1 MPLSL
6 PRPAAPASVAVPMP
20 GSAGPWDHLRI
31 MASHHR
37 AQLERALQLPDQ
49 LGRSSDDRVAA
60 GVCGGLGAGLG
71 VDPTVVRLALVVLA
85 LANGAGVIVYLAA
98 LAALPGE
105 AAPTTIPGSFR
116 EPTASRA
123 VGVGLIT
130 VGALLLF
137 GHLGLLLPAGI
148 VWAAALS
155 AVGFALV
162 WARTAEADRTR
173 GLLLRS
179 AGGGLLLVVGL
190 GVLFAAG
197 GVLTR
202 IGQLGL
208 AVLATG
214 VGVSVLLGPWIM
226 RLLRDL
232 STERRE
238 RIRSE
243 ERSEI
248 AAHLHDSVLQTLAL
262 IQRADAPGRART
274 LARRQ
279 ERELRAW
286 LFDER
291 APEGEGDALDL
302 SSALDRMV
310 TEVEDRHDVE
320 VDLVTVGSCAME
332 PRLEALVG
340 ALREAAHNAARH
352 AGVSEV
358 SVYVEVQADRIEAYV
373 RDRGKGF
380 DLDSVE
386 PGRLGVRQS
395 IVGRMSRHG
404 GKAEVHTAPGDGTE
418 VMLVIGRTPDRE
430 AQA

>member
-1 MPLSL
+1 M
-6 PRPAAPASVAVPMP
+6 SV
-20 GSAGPWDHLRI
+20 SAGPCDHLRI
-31 MASHHR
+31 MVTEHR
-37 AQLERALQLPDQ
+37 AHLERVLQLPDR
-49 LGRSSDDRVAA
+49 LVRSSDDRVVA

-71 VDPTVVRLALVVLA
+71 VDPTVIRLALVVLT
-85 LANGAGVIVYLAA
+85 LANGVGVFAYLGA
-98 LAALPGE
+98 LAALPSE
-105 AAPTTIPGSFR
+105 PAVTTTPGASR
-116 EPTASRA
+116 EPTAGRA
-123 VGVGLIT
+123 VGIGLIT
-130 VGALLLF
+130 LGALLLF

-190 GVLFAAG
+190 GILFAAG
-197 GVLTR
+197 GVLSR

-208 AVLATG
+208 AVLATS
-214 VGVSVLLGPWIM
+214 VGVSVLLGPWIL
-226 RLLRDL
+226 RLARDL

-262 IQRADAPGRART
+262 IQRADGPGRART

-291 APEGEGDALDL
+291 PPEGEGEAVDL

-320 VDLVTVGSCAME
+320 VDLVLVGSCPME

-352 AGVSEV
+352 AGVAEV
-358 SVYVEVQADRIEAYV
+358 SVYVEVQPDRVEAYV

-380 DLDSVE
+380 DLDAVE

-404 GKAEVHTAPGDGTE
+404 GKAEVHTAPGEGTE
-418 VMLVIGRTPDRE
+418 VTLEVGRTPDRE
-430 AQA
+430 GSP

>member
-1 MPLSL
+1 MESPGPSHPARVLHL
-6 PRPAAPASVAVPMP
+6 PEVLV
-20 GSAGPWDHLRI
+20 
-31 MASHHR
+31 
-37 AQLERALQLPDQ
+37 
-49 LGRSSDDRVAA
+49 RSSDDRVVA

-71 VDPTVVRLALVVLA
+71 VDPTVIRLAFGVLA
-85 LANGAGVIVYLAA
+85 LANGAGVVAYLVA
-98 LAALPGE
+98 LAALPKQPAATTG
-105 AAPTTIPGSFR
+105 AAPGTRPPSG
-116 EPTASRA
+116 ERA

-130 VGALLLF
+130 LGALLLF
-137 GHLGLLLPAGI
+137 WHLGLILPAGL
-148 VWAAALS
+148 VWASALS

-190 GVLFAAG
+190 GLLFAAG
-197 GVLTR
+197 GVLSR
-202 IGQLGL
+202 IGQVGL

-214 VGVSVLLGPWIM
+214 VGVAVLLGPWIV

-232 STERRE
+232 STERRQ

-262 IQRADAPGRART
+262 IQRADAPGRAKT

-291 APEGEGDALDL
+291 PPDGEGRATDL
-302 SSALDRMV
+302 GSALEGVV

-320 VDLVTVGSCAME
+320 VDLVLVGSCPLE
-332 PRLEALVG
+332 PRIDALVA
-340 ALREAAHNAARH
+340 ALREATHNAARH
-352 AGVSEV
+352 AGVTEV
-358 SVYVEVQADRIEAYV
+358 SVYVEVQPERVEAYV
-373 RDRGKGF
+373 RDRGDGF
-380 DLDSVE
+380 VLDAIE
-386 PGRLGVRQS
+386 PGRLGVRES
-395 IVGRMSRHG
+395 IVGRMARHG
-404 GKAEVHTAPGDGTE
+404 GKAEVHTAPGEGTE
-418 VMLVIGRTPDRE
+418 VMLEIGRTPDRE
-430 AQA
+430 PAP